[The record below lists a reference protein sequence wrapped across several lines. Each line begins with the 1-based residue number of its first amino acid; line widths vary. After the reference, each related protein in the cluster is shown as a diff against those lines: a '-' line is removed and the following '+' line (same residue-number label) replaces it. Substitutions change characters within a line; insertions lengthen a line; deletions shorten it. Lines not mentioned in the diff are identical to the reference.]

1 MRVDI
6 PMTMMDFFRKS
17 EGTWYTQREVHHFD
31 LVNSES
37 GESNLIVQ
45 VIDPTDPKIPE
56 ICQAQHIDPALATGG
71 ARFLWQDSLDDVPPN
86 ENYGAILID
95 VPDEGGRSGKLIRNK
110 GYVEQAPVI
119 CRYWFGQDGVLTIDT
134 EYENNQGQER
144 CWFVT
149 DDFRIR
155 VSSVKLMDGVQLT
168 SYCSERRCVSD
179 TLLSDLL
186 AQNRQRAAAI

>member
-31 LVNSES
+31 LVNDES
-37 GESNLIVQ
+37 GESNLIIQ
-45 VIDPTDPKIPE
+45 VLGPTDPKVAE
-56 ICQAQHIDPALATGG
+56 ICAAQGIDPSLAKGG
-71 ARFLWQDSLDDVPPN
+71 GRFMWQDSLDEVPPN
-86 ENYGAILID
+86 ADYGAVLID
-95 VPDEGGRSGKLIRNK
+95 VPDEGGRSGQLLRNK

-134 EYENNQGQER
+134 EYEKNQGQER

-179 TLLSDLL
+179 AMLSGLLE
-186 AQNRQRAAAI
+186 QNRQRAAV